1 MAIFNH
7 PKEVNMTYLEHM
19 QHSLYFALLLFISSI
34 KAIIHAFLPNLFVT
48 STSDCVKIIATL
60 LNMNEYY

>member
-1 MAIFNH
+1 MSIFNH

-48 STSDCVKIIATL
+48 STSDCVKIISTL
-60 LNMNEYY
+60 LNTNEYY

>member
-7 PKEVNMTYLEHM
+7 PKEVNMTYFEHM

-34 KAIIHAFLPNLFVT
+34 KALIHAFLPNLFVT
-48 STSDCVKIIATL
+48 STSDCVKIIDTL
-60 LNMNEYY
+60 LNMNMNE